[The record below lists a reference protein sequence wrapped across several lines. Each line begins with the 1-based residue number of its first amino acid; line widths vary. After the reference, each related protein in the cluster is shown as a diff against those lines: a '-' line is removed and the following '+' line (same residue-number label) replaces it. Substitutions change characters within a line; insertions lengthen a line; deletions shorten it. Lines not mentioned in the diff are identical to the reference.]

1 MLFQL
6 LIVFAFFFNEYF
18 IFVDMDELLN
28 IFERSRNK
36 AISLLQDEV
45 VSFKVKGILESTILW
60 IFYTF
65 VLMFEIII

>member
-18 IFVDMDELLN
+18 IFVYMDELLN
-28 IFERSRNK
+28 IFERSRNE
-36 AISLLQDEV
+36 AISRLQDEV

-65 VLMFEIII
+65 VLMFESII

>member
-36 AISLLQDEV
+36 AISRLQDEV